1 MKRRDFLKTGAAVV
15 AASGSLG
22 APAIAQSA
30 AKTLRFV
37 PQANLT
43 APDPIWTTATVAINH
58 GYMVWDTLY
67 GINNALVAQPQMV
80 AGHEISDDK
89 LTWTF
94 TLRDGLLFHDNEKVR
109 AIDCVTS
116 ISRWSKR
123 DPFGQK
129 LASQTE
135 EMKALDDNKFTIRL
149 KKPFPLMT
157 YALGADGCF
166 IMPERIASTDAF
178 KQISEYV
185 GSGPFRF
192 LKDEWVAGAKAA
204 WAKFDKYNPRPEKPE
219 FFSGGKRVFVDRVEW
234 QVMPDPATA
243 AAALQRGEVDW
254 VEWPLIDLIP
264 MLKKSPG
271 VQIAVND
278 PFGVVGMIRFNQLFP
293 PFDNVKLREALWSA
307 IDQKEFMDAVAGDQT
322 ELVKRGTVGFFTLG
336 SPMASTAGMDA
347 LTGPRDLAKA
357 KKLIA
362 ESGYKGEKIVLMS
375 PTDQPAILA
384 VCQVVNSTF
393 QKLGLNMDYQAMDWG
408 TLVTRRASKA
418 PPDKGGWN
426 IFCTSWT
433 GLTVANPGG
442 HFPLRGNGANAW
454 FGWPT
459 DSKIETLRDAWFDAP
474 DLAAQQKIC
483 EQIQTTAFEDVPFI
497 PIGQWFQPTG
507 YRNTITDIV
516 KCPQILFWNVKKA

>member
-1 MKRRDFLKTGAAVV
+1 MQRRDFIKASAAAV
-15 AASGSLG
+15 AASTLG

-67 GINNALVAQPQMV
+67 GIDDALISKPQML
-80 AGHEISDDK
+80 AGHEISSDK

-116 ISRWSKR
+116 IARWSKR

-135 EMKALDDNKFTIRL
+135 EMKALGDNKFSIRL
-149 KKPFPLMT
+149 KTPFPLMT
-157 YALGADGCF
+157 YALGADNCF

-185 GSGPFRF
+185 GSGPFKF
-192 LKDEWVAGAKAA
+192 LKDEWVSGASAA
-204 WAKFDKYNPRPEKPE
+204 WAKFDKYNPRPERAE

-234 QVMPDPATA
+234 KVIPDPATA
-243 AAALQRGEVDW
+243 AAALQSGEVDW
-254 VEWPLIDLIP
+254 VEWPLIDLVP
-264 MLKKSPG
+264 MLKKSPR
-271 VQIAVND
+271 VKIAVND

-293 PFDNVKLREALWSA
+293 PFDNIKLRQALWSA
-307 IDQKEFMDAVAGDQT
+307 IDQKDFMDAVAGDQT
-322 ELVKRGTVGFFTLG
+322 DLVKQGTVGFFTLG
-336 SPMASTAGMDA
+336 SPMANTAGMEA
-347 LTGPRDLAKA
+347 LTGPRDIAKA
-357 KKLIA
+357 KKLVA

-384 VCQVVNSTF
+384 VCQVVTSTF

-408 TLVTRRASKA
+408 TLVTRRASKE

-454 FGWPT
+454 FGWPN
-459 DSKIETLRDAWFDAP
+459 DPKIEALRDAWFDAP
-474 DLAAQQKIC
+474 DLAAQKKIC
-483 EQIQTTAFEDVPFI
+483 EQIQLTAFEDVPFI

-507 YRNTITDIV
+507 YRTNITDIV

>member
-1 MKRRDFLKTGAAVV
+1 MQRRDFLKAGAAAV
-15 AASGSLG
+15 ASSTLG

-67 GINNALVAQPQMV
+67 GINNALVPQPQMV

-94 TLRDGLLFHDNEKVR
+94 TLRDGLLFHDNQKVR

-135 EMKALDDNKFTIRL
+135 EMKALGDNKFSIRL

-185 GSGPFRF
+185 GSGPFKF
-192 LKDEWVAGAKAA
+192 LKDEWVAGASAA
-204 WAKFDKYNPRPEKPE
+204 WAKFDKYNPRSEKAE
-219 FFSGGKRVFVDRVEW
+219 FFSGGKHVFVDRVEW
-234 QVMPDPATA
+234 KVIPDPATA
-243 AAALQRGEVDW
+243 AAALQSGEVDW

-264 MLKKSPG
+264 MLKKSPN
-271 VQIAVND
+271 VHIAVND
-278 PFGVVGMIRFNQLFP
+278 PFGVLGMIRFNQLFP
-293 PFDNVKLREALWSA
+293 PFDNVKLRQALWSA
-307 IDQKEFMDAVAGDQT
+307 IDQKDFMDAVAGDQT
-322 ELVKRGTVGFFTLG
+322 DLVKQGTVGFFTLG
-336 SPMASTAGMDA
+336 SPMANTAGMEA
-347 LTGPRDLAKA
+347 LTGPRDIAKA
-357 KKLIA
+357 KKLVA
-362 ESGYKGEKIVLMS
+362 ESGYKGEKIILMS

-408 TLVTRRASKA
+408 TLVTRRASKE
-418 PPDKGGWN
+418 PPEKGGWN

-442 HFPLRGNGANAW
+442 HFPLRGNGANSW

-459 DSKIETLRDAWFDAP
+459 DPKIESLRDAWFDAP
-474 DLAAQQKIC
+474 DLAAQKKIC

-507 YRNTITDIV
+507 YRTNVVDIV
-516 KCPQILFWNVKKA
+516 KCPQILFWNVKKT

>member
-1 MKRRDFLKTGAAVV
+1 MAT
-15 AASGSLG
+15 STLG

-67 GINNALVAQPQMV
+67 GIDDALVSQPQMV

-116 ISRWSKR
+116 IARWSKR

-135 EMKALDDNKFTIRL
+135 EMKALGDNKFSVRL

-185 GSGPFRF
+185 GSGPFKF
-192 LKDEWVAGAKAA
+192 LKDEWVAGSKAA
-204 WAKFDKYNPRPEKPE
+204 WAKFDKYNPRQEKAE
-219 FFSGGKRVFVDRVEW
+219 FFSGGKHVFVDRVEW
-234 QVMPDPATA
+234 QVIPDPATA

-293 PFDNVKLREALWSA
+293 PFDNIKLRQALWSA
-307 IDQKEFMDAVAGDQT
+307 IDQKDFMDAVAGEQT
-322 ELVKRGTVGFFTLG
+322 DLVKQGTVGFFTLG
-336 SPMASTAGMDA
+336 SPMANTTGMEA

-362 ESGYKGEKIVLMS
+362 ESGYKGEKIVLMA

-384 VCQVVNSTF
+384 VCQVVNGTF

-408 TLVTRRASKA
+408 TLVTRRASKE
-418 PPDKGGWN
+418 PPEKGGWN

-442 HFPLRGNGANAW
+442 HFPLRGNGANSW

-459 DSKIETLRDAWFDAP
+459 DPKIEALRDAWFDAP
-474 DLAAQQKIC
+474 DLAAQKKIC
-483 EQIQTTAFEDVPFI
+483 EQIQSTAFEDVPFI

-507 YRNTITDIV
+507 YRTNIVDIV
-516 KCPQILFWNVKKA
+516 KCPQILFWNVKKS

>member
-1 MKRRDFLKTGAAVV
+1 MQRRDFLKTSAAAV
-15 AASGSLG
+15 ATSTLG

-67 GINNALVAQPQMV
+67 GINNATVAQPQMV

-109 AIDCVTS
+109 AADCVTS
-116 ISRWSKR
+116 IARWSKR

-135 EMKALDDNKFTIRL
+135 EMKALGDNKFSIRL

-185 GSGPFRF
+185 GSGPFKF

-204 WAKFDKYNPRPEKPE
+204 WAKFDKYNPRQEKPE
-219 FFSGGKRVFVDRVEW
+219 FFSGGKHVFVDRVEW

-254 VEWPLIDLIP
+254 VEWPLIDLVP

-278 PFGVVGMIRFNQLFP
+278 PFGVVGMIRFNQLHP
-293 PFDNVKLREALWSA
+293 PFDNVKLRQALWSA

-322 ELVKRGTVGFFTLG
+322 DLVKQGTVGFFTLG
-336 SPMASTAGMDA
+336 SPMANTAGMEA

-362 ESGYKGEKIVLMS
+362 ESGYKGEKITLMS

-408 TLVTRRASKA
+408 TLVTRRASKE

-459 DSKIETLRDAWFDAP
+459 DPKIEALRDAWFDAP
-474 DLAAQQKIC
+474 DLAAQKNAC
-483 EQIQTTAFEDVPFI
+483 EQIQLTAFEDVPFI

-507 YRNTITDIV
+507 YRTNIVDIV
-516 KCPQILFWNVKKA
+516 KCPQILFWNVKKT